1 MKSSSTA
8 LTSGAP
14 FANNPTFQPNE
25 SANDSTSDQTLG
37 QTSLVVSNAV
47 SSAAPNSMIGST
59 TETIPAAGKMALRFL
74 KKISAG
80 SLRLATPGGQIFT
93 FGNPTQTGDQAHHA
107 QIQLS
112 NWNLCSAVLKSG
124 DIGFAEGYM
133 DGDWKTDD
141 LAELL
146 KLIIANRNQLENVVY
161 GSWWGQLTYRVRH
174 WFNRNTKAQAKK
186 NIHAHYDLGN
196 EFYKL
201 WLDQSMTYSSALF
214 AGKLSLTLEQA
225 QQAKYDRALSELQL
239 QRPSNILEVGCG
251 WGGLAQT
258 ATQAGHQITG
268 LTLSTEQLEWAQKR
282 LQVLGKEKQAQFLL
296 QDYRD
301 TDGQFDGIVSI
312 EMFEAVGEQYWQSYF
327 ECLQRNL
334 RPGARACVQSITIA
348 DELFERYRTS
358 TDFIQQYIFPGGMLP
373 SPSKFKALAT
383 AHGFIVVKAFAFGH
397 DYAHTLKLWRQDFMQ
412 RLDEVKQLGFDD
424 RFNKTWEFYLA
435 YCEAAFAKNN
445 TDVMQFTLHK
455 PVVNK

>member
-1 MKSSSTA
+1 MNSSSTA
-8 LTSGAP
+8 LNSSAQLKT
-14 FANNPTFQPNE
+14 NPAFQANE
-25 SANDSTSDQTLG
+25 SANDSTSDSTHGLI
-37 QTSLVVSNAV
+37 SLANDRDIDNA
-47 SSAAPNSMIGST
+47 P
-59 TETIPAAGKMALRFL
+59 TESIPAAGKIALRFL
-74 KKISAG
+74 KKISIG
-80 SLRLATPGGQIFT
+80 SLRLVTPKGRT
-93 FGNPTQTGDQAHHA
+93 YHFGNSADKSDQAHHA
-107 QIQLS
+107 QIQLV
-112 NWNLCSAVLKSG
+112 NWNLFSVVLKSG

-133 DGDWKTDD
+133 DGDWTTED

-146 KLIIANRNQLENVVY
+146 KLIIANRSQLESVVY

-196 EFYKL
+196 AFYKL
-201 WLDQSMTYSSALF
+201 WLDHSMTYSSALF
-214 AGKLSLTLEQA
+214 AGQSNLSLEQA

-239 QRPSNILEVGCG
+239 QRPSSILEVGCG
-251 WGGLAQT
+251 WGGMAQT
-258 ATQAGHQITG
+258 ATQAGHRITG
-268 LTLSTEQLEWAQKR
+268 LTLSTEQLEWAEKR
-282 LQVLGKEKQAQFLL
+282 LQVLGREKQAHFLL

-301 TDGQFDGIVSI
+301 TDGQFDGVISI

-334 RPGARACVQSITIA
+334 KPGARACVQSITIS

-373 SPSKFKALAT
+373 SPSKFKALAI
-383 AHGFIVVKAFAFGH
+383 AHGFIVEKAFAFGH
-397 DYAHTLKLWRQDFMQ
+397 DYAHTLKLWRKDFMH
-412 RLDEVKQLGFDD
+412 RLEEVKKLGFDD

-445 TDVMQFTLHK
+445 TDVIQFTLHK
-455 PVVNK
+455 PLESK